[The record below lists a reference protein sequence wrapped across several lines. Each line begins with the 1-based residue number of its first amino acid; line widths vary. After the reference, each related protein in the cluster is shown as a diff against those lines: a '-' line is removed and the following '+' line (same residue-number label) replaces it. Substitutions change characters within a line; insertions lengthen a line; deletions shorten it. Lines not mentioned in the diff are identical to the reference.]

1 MTAIQYHLI
10 MVRLRL
16 DYIRLM
22 LELIE
27 LEIASLEASP
37 YGA

>member
-1 MTAIQYHLI
+1 MTSIQYHLI

-27 LEIASLEASP
+27 LEIASLEASD
-37 YGA
+37 